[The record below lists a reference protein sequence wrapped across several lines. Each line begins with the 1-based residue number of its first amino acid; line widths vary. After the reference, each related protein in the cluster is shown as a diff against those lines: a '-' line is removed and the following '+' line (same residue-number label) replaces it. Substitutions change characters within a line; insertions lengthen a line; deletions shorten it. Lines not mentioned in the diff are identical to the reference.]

1 MEESAKESLASTTA
15 AIAAG
20 VGGTA
25 GQNVVNA
32 QQKTLPSTVALL
44 SRVEVLIAHV
54 EGIAK
59 SDALKTKG
67 YIEKYWPVAAGTLI
81 ALSRLLH

>member
-20 VGGTA
+20 VGTIGQTA
-25 GQNVVNA
+25 GSV

-44 SRVEVLIAHV
+44 SRVEALITRV